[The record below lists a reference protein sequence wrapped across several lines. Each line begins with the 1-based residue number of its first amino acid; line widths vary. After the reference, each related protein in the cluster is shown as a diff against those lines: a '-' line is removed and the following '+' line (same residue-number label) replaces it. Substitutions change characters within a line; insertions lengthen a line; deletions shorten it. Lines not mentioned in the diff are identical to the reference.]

1 MLHKLSQ
8 YWVVWVILL
17 VGSFLPVALLE
28 AHESSPPGTPGQ
40 EAKESPCPF
49 CGQPWRGPIGLE
61 MAIPDKLPTPKNQL
75 WISKLRGVLGMEKHA
90 KAQYEADQKKFGLT
104 NPYRYSLY
112 PANLNLSFHR
122 PGLTVAL
129 LCSKDW

>member
-49 CGQPWRGPIGLE
+49 CGQP
-61 MAIPDKLPTPKNQL
+61 
-75 WISKLRGVLGMEKHA
+75 
-90 KAQYEADQKKFGLT
+90 
-104 NPYRYSLY
+104 
-112 PANLNLSFHR
+112 
-122 PGLTVAL
+122 
-129 LCSKDW
+129 

>member
-75 WISKLRGVLGMEKHA
+75 WINKLRWVLGM
-90 KAQYEADQKKFGLT
+90 
-104 NPYRYSLY
+104 
-112 PANLNLSFHR
+112 
-122 PGLTVAL
+122 
-129 LCSKDW
+129 